1 MKETVYVC
9 HYTEKQTSNNQALKV
24 GCRVCAAKMQR
35 LEHPAIR
42 KNGIIILSV

>member
-24 GCRVCAAKMQR
+24 GCSVLQKIQR